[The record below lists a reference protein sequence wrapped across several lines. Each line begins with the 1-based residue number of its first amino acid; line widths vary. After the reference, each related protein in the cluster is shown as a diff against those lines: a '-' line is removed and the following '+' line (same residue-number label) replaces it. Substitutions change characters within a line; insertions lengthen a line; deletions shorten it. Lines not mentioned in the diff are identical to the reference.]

1 MNINSSFNA
10 KNNHKID
17 HKNDHKNDQWILQLC
32 HSHYPPF
39 LDCARQYAVLFKESN
54 YKVLTV
60 YLTGEPSE
68 EVIQGS
74 ASDKVFFLS
83 FKSNQVSG
91 LKLGAIKQI
100 RQLNKHYSFAICIA
114 HRVKPTYVALLA
126 TNLPVISVHHNYN
139 DYSRW
144 TRRLLVN
151 WFKKRLFMLG
161 VSNSVRD
168 DLRRDLPHFNIDM
181 IQTLYNRIDVEAT
194 QSGMMTKAEAR
205 KALVLPHDAWIIGN
219 VGRLHHDKDQATLI
233 KAFAKSLV
241 KLPINSLLVII
252 GKGPLEQSLKNLTD
266 RLNITNQVI
275 FTGNVPDAKRYFKA
289 FDVFAL
295 SSNAEPFGM
304 VLLEAMAADI
314 PIICSDC
321 GGGGE
326 VAQGIAKTFSFGD
339 SNALAEHLIL
349 SASIHKNDDSVKSQL
364 NLNTM
369 YSDLAAKQQF
379 WQFRFVKDHLL
390 CNQ

>member
-1 MNINSSFNA
+1 MIKNSST
-10 KNNHKID
+10 NNQS
-17 HKNDHKNDQWILQLC
+17 DQWVLQIC

-39 LDCARQYAVLFKESN
+39 LDCARQYAALFKGTE
-54 YKVLTV
+54 YKILTL
-60 YLTGEPSE
+60 YLTGESNS
-68 EVIQGS
+68 EVIHGS
-74 ASDKVFFLS
+74 ASDKVIFLS
-83 FKSNQVSG
+83 YKSNQVSG
-91 LKLGAIKQI
+91 LKLDAIKQI
-100 RQLNKHYSFAICIA
+100 RQLNKEYRFKFCIA

-144 TRRLLVN
+144 SRRLLVN
-151 WFKKRLFMLG
+151 FFKARLLMLG

-168 DLRRDLPHFNIDM
+168 DLRQDLTGWNIDN
-181 IQTLYNRIDVEAT
+181 IQTLYNRIDVETT
-194 QSGMMTKAEAR
+194 QLSMMSKEEAR
-205 KALVLPHDAWIIGN
+205 NSLNLPQQAWVIGN

-233 KAFAKSLV
+233 EAFAKSLAQM
-241 KLPINSLLVII
+241 PQNSLLVII
-252 GKGPLEQSLKNLTD
+252 GKGPLEKSLKQLTE
-266 RLNITNQVI
+266 RLNVTNHII

-304 VLLEAMAADI
+304 VLLEAMAADL

-326 VAQGIAKTFSFGD
+326 VSQGVAKTFAFGD
-339 SNALAEHLIL
+339 GDELAKHLIE
-349 SASIHKNDDSVKSQL
+349 SARSHQNYNVESSKLKLHSIF
-364 NLNTM
+364 
-369 YSDLAAKQQF
+369 SDLAAQNQF
-379 WQFRFVKDHLL
+379 WQLSFIKNHLP